1 MNARYFLQLM
11 ALSALWGASFPML
24 RVVSPQMGAGMT
36 ALMRMGIATIA
47 LAIIMRAM
55 RERWPWQHWREL
67 TLLGLLSVAGPF
79 LMFSWASLHLPAAYL
94 ALLNPTAVVFA
105 TLVSAWFKEDTLTL
119 NKLLGCVCG
128 FAGLTLILRLGPL
141 DATANVLLGTGATLL
156 GTLCFG
162 ISAPLMKRATR
173 RMDPLAITGPMHAAG
188 ALFLLPL
195 GLWGLPQAQFTPQ
208 GLLIVTILGVITSG
222 LAFWMHLRILR
233 HVTPVASM
241 SPIFFIPVFG
251 VTWSYLLLD
260 EPLSPG
266 IFTGGA
272 LVLLAA
278 ALVTGINPL
287 RRTPRP

>member
-1 MNARYFLQLM
+1 VNARYFLQLI

-47 LAIIMRAM
+47 LAIIMRAVGQ
-55 RERWPWQHWREL
+55 RWPWHHWREL

-79 LMFSWASLHLPAAYL
+79 LLFSWASLHLPAAYL

-105 TLVSAWFKEDTLTL
+105 TLTSAWFKEDTLTL

-141 DATANVLLGTGATLL
+141 EATANVLLGTGATLL

-162 ISAPLMKRATR
+162 LSAPLMKRATR

-188 ALFLLPL
+188 ALFLLPF
-195 GLWGLPQAQFTPQ
+195 GLWGLPQARFTPE

-241 SPIFFIPVFG
+241 SPIFLVPMFG
-251 VTWSYLLLD
+251 VTWAHLFLD